1 MIKLENAKGVL
12 SFLAKKEVYGLA
24 LIILIGLIVYYFGR
38 ILIQKVINSG
48 KNSYERK
55 KRKTIVNLVSNIF
68 KYVIYIL
75 IGLAVLDLYGVD
87 TKALI
92 ASLGVAGAV
101 LGLALQ
107 DTIKDFISGI
117 TIIMD
122 NFFVVGDIVTFNDF
136 TGEVMDM
143 GLKTTK
149 IKKASGEVLV
159 VANRNIDQIINISQ
173 KPANVIIDIPTSYE
187 AKTDRVEKTI
197 TKILAEIK
205 EIEGVKDEPQYLGI
219 SALDESSV
227 NYTISFLCPQEK
239 QWQIKR
245 AALKIIKTEYDKNK
259 IKIPYTQIEVH
270 YEQNV

>member
-1 MIKLENAKGVL
+1 MENVKGVF

-24 LIILIGLIVYYFGR
+24 LIILIAILVYHFGK
-38 ILIQKVINSG
+38 IGIEKIIISG
-48 KNSYERK
+48 KNDFERK
-55 KRKTIVNLVSNIF
+55 KRNTIVKLISNIF
-68 KYVIYIL
+68 RYVIYIL
-75 IGLAVLDLYGVD
+75 LGLTALGLYGVD

-122 NFFVVGDIVTFNDF
+122 NFFVVGDIVTCKDF
-136 TGEVMDM
+136 TGEVIDM

-149 IKKASGEVLV
+149 IKKVSGEVFV
-159 VANRNIDQIINISQ
+159 IANRNIDAIVNVSQ
-173 KPANVIIDIPTSYE
+173 KPANVIIDIPTAYE
-187 AKTDRVEKTI
+187 EKTERVEKTI
-197 TKILAEIK
+197 MKIIEEIK
-205 EIEGVKDEPQYLGI
+205 KIEGVKKEPQYLGI
-219 SALDESSV
+219 SALDDNCV
-227 NYTISFLCPQEK
+227 KYTISFTCPQER

-245 AALKIIKTEYDKNK
+245 DTLKIIKTLYEKNK

-270 YEQNV
+270 HEQNI

>member
-1 MIKLENAKGVL
+1 MENAKGVL

-24 LIILIGLIVYYFGR
+24 LILLIGIVVYHFGR

-48 KNSYERK
+48 RDAYERK
-55 KRKTIVNLVSNIF
+55 KRKTIVNLVSNVF
-68 KYVIYIL
+68 KYVVFII
-75 IGLAVLDLYGVD
+75 IGLATLDLYGVD

-107 DTIKDFISGI
+107 DTLKDFISGI

-122 NFFVVGDIVTFNDF
+122 NFFVVGDIVTYNDF
-136 TGEVMDM
+136 TGEVIDM

-149 IKKASGEVLV
+149 IKKANGEVLV
-159 VANRNIDQIINISQ
+159 IANRNIDQVINISQ
-173 KPANVIIDIPTSYE
+173 KPANIIIDIPTAYE
-187 AKTDRVEKTI
+187 VKTTVVEKSI
-197 TKILAEIK
+197 LKILEEIK
-205 EIEGVKDEPQYLGI
+205 KIEGVKKDSQYLGI
-219 SALDESSV
+219 SALEESCV
-227 NYTISFLCPQEK
+227 NYTISIVCPQEK

-245 AALKIIKTEYDKNK
+245 EALKIIKTIYDKDK

-270 YEQNV
+270 HEQNI